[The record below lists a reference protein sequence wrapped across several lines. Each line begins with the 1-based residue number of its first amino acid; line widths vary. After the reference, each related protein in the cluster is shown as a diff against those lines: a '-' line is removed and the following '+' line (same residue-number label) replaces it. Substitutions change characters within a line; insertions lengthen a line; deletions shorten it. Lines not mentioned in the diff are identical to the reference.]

1 MTKVSLLVRAVAI
14 AAAMV
19 LAGQAHA
26 AVSSKGVGS
35 SQQLQGY
42 SSASSTVRSP
52 ASNLYSI
59 DVSGIAS
66 YDEYGSSANTVLT
79 FNLGAN
85 AEVTGIGWDVGL
97 TAYTPSWLSEL
108 KVAFED
114 SSQLSGVFLTPGVG
128 ETFSGTGSYSSGGIL
143 NLADYGLNF
152 NVGADGILRIE
163 FFEGYVDGLNPDGIW
178 DSGTLTIQTAAV
190 PEPAT
195 YGMMALGL
203 LAVGGFARRRRS

>member
-1 MTKVSLLVRAVAI
+1 MTKVPLLVRAVAV

-26 AVSSKGVGS
+26 ASGKAVGS
-35 SQQLQGY
+35 SQVLQGY
-42 SSASSTVRSP
+42 SAASSTVRSP

-59 DVSGIAS
+59 DVSGIGS
-66 YDEYGSSANTVLT
+66 YDEYGSPANTVLT

-85 AEVTGIGWDVGL
+85 AEVTGIGWDVSL
-97 TAYTPSWLSEL
+97 TAYSPSWLSEL

-114 SSQLSGVFLTPGVG
+114 SSQSAGLFLTPGVG
-128 ETFSGTGSYSSGGIL
+128 ETFSGSGSYSSGGIL
-143 NLADYGLNF
+143 SLADYGLNF
-152 NVGADGILRIE
+152 NVGADGILRLE
-163 FFEGYVDGLNPDGIW
+163 FFEGYVDGVNPDGIW

-195 YGMMALGL
+195 YGLMALGL